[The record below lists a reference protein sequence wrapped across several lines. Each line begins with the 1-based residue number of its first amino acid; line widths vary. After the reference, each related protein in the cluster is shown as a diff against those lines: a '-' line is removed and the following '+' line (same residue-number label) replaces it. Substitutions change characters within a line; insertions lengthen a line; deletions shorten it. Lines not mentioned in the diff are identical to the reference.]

1 MKLWK
6 NGIIHSMVN
15 EKEVFHQMATHNGYI
30 VGFDD
35 EINDLAF
42 DEMIDLKKS
51 HVYPGF
57 VDAHMHLLGYGQM
70 LSRYNLSHFKQ
81 KNDIISFLKTL
92 ELKQTLF
99 ALGYIECGLNK
110 DDLNQVSDQIPI
122 LIRHNDYHS
131 LTVNDFVL
139 KELNMISKTGVL
151 TEQEAFYAMSYF
163 EKFDDDILINYLKK
177 ALNQLYKFGITGAHS
192 DDLHYFN
199 GFDKTLNVIESVLK
213 EYPFRANLLIHH
225 LELDPY
231 ISSKR
236 FDLNQ
241 NKYLQLGA
249 IKMFYDGTISSK
261 TALMK
266 DNYKNTNSNGLNVNG
281 YQEFESILKTVRHH
295 NLTAAIHVIGDKGLE
310 EVIDLLEKYP
320 PKSFSYDRLIHTPW
334 VTYKAIEKLK
344 KLPLSI
350 DIQPQ
355 FLSSDLPWALDFF
368 SKTPELCFPWK
379 TMLDHKIILSGSSDA
394 PVEIPNPL
402 LGIYQLIERKS
413 SHDQKNYFMEEKL
426 SRFDAISLY
435 TIGANFQTFD
445 DKRGYIKKG
454 YIADFSIFKYDLLS
468 MHKDKFLEDIVKM
481 TVIDEIICYES
492 I

>member
-15 EKEVFHQMATHNGYI
+15 EKEVYHQMATNNGFI
-30 VGFDD
+30 IGFDD
-35 EINDLAF
+35 EINELQF
-42 DEMIDLKKS
+42 DEVIDLKKA

-70 LSRYNLSHFKQ
+70 LSRPNLYHFKN
-81 KNDIISFLKTL
+81 KDDIITFLKTMKL
-92 ELKQTLF
+92 NQTLF
-99 ALGYIECGLNK
+99 ALGYVECGLTK
-110 DDLNQVSDQIPI
+110 DDLNLVSKDIPI

-139 KELNMISKTGVL
+139 GELNIKSSTGIL
-151 TEQEAFYAMSYF
+151 TEQDAFFAMSHY
-163 EKFDDDILINYLKK
+163 EKFDDEILTNYLVK
-177 ALNQLYKFGITGAHS
+177 ALDQLYKFGITGAHS

-199 GFDKTLNVIESVLK
+199 GFDKTLSVIENVLK
-213 EYPFRANLLIHH
+213 NHPFRANLLIHH
-225 LELDPY
+225 LELEPF
-231 ISSKR
+231 IKSMR

-249 IKMFYDGTISSK
+249 IKMFYDGTVSSK

-266 DNYKNTNSNGLNVNG
+266 NPYKNSSSYGLNVNG
-281 YQEFESILKTVRHH
+281 YKEFESIIKEVRKN
-295 NLTAAIHVIGDKGLE
+295 NLTAAIHVIGDQALE
-310 EVIDLLEKYP
+310 EVLDILEKYP
-320 PKSFSYDRLIHTPW
+320 PKKLAFDRLIHTPW
-334 VTYKAIEKLK
+334 ASYQSITQMK

-368 SKTPELCFPWK
+368 SKTPDLCFPWK
-379 TMLDHKIILSGSSDA
+379 TMLDNNIILSGSSDA

-413 SHDQKNYFMEEKL
+413 SHDQKNYFVDERL
-426 SRFDAISLY
+426 TRFQAISLY

-445 DKRGYIKKG
+445 SKRGYIKKG

-481 TVIDEIICYES
+481 TVIDEIICYQS
-492 I
+492 